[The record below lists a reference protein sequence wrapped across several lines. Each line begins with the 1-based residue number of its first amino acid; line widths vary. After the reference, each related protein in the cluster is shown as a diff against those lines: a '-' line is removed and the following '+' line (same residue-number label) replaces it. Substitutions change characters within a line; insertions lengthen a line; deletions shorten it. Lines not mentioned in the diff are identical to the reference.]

1 MARPFSRAR
10 DVTTFAEI
18 IRGTPGP
25 DTIEGTADGQTL
37 AGLRGNDRLRSAF
50 TDTTLVGGVGD
61 DRMLS
66 TYSLGSATPAYA
78 ATLDGGVGNDR
89 LTVRLDAAGSS
100 PSAYAGSATLLASGG
115 DGNDRINVTANF
127 DSTVISPE
135 LAFDFLLLGGAGADT
150 IQLDFRDV
158 VGRREGT
165 IRASGGSGADVID
178 AFVASDSE
186 NDARAAFDGDGGGG
200 NDVLRVTVQA
210 VSNKQDVAS
219 VATLV
224 GLGGDDEITLTQVV
238 RGASLGEMTARLT
251 GGSGDDV
258 IRATGVVDDVDFLL
272 VDRQILGGGGNDELR
287 AELPIDSF
295 QSFNSAEV
303 TNRLEGGLGND
314 LIVATIGVVR
324 ASVPGVRANLVF
336 GGDGDDRIVVGG
348 GNANRIEGGAGADT
362 IVLRPL
368 ATEAQRTL
376 LVDFDRNADRFEI
389 AGLSDQGAPG
399 LVDDLD
405 AIATFAA
412 TGPGVL
418 RVTIG
423 ALILDVAGAP
433 TNADSFADL
442 VANPA
447 TQIFASDDAFA

>member
-10 DVTTFAEI
+10 DVTALADI

-25 DTIEGTADGQTL
+25 DTLEAAADGQTL

-50 TDTTLVGGVGD
+50 TDTTLAGGAD
-61 DRMLS
+61 ADRMLS

-89 LTVRLDAAGSS
+89 LTVRLDADGSS
-100 PSAYAGSATLLASGG
+100 PAAYAGSATLLASGG
-115 DGNDRINVTANF
+115 GGNDRIDVTANF
-127 DSTVISPE
+127 DSSFIFPE
-135 LAFDFLLLGGAGADT
+135 LAFDFLLLGGAGDDT
-150 IQLDFRDV
+150 IELDFRDV

-165 IRASGGSGADVID
+165 IRASGGAGDDVVD

-186 NDARAAFDGDGGGG
+186 NDARAVFDGDGGGG

-219 VATLV
+219 VAAIA
-224 GLGGDDEITLTQVV
+224 GLGGDDGITLTQVV
-238 RGASLGEMTARLT
+238 RGASLGEMTARLA

-258 IRATGVVDDVDFLL
+258 IRAAGVVDDVDFLV
-272 VDRQILGGGGNDELR
+272 VDRRILGGGGDDELR

-295 QSFNSAEV
+295 QSFYSAEA

-314 LIVATIGVVR
+314 LLVATIGAVG
-324 ASVPGVRANLVF
+324 ASVPGSRANLVF
-336 GGDGDDRIVVGG
+336 GGDGDDRILVGG
-348 GNANRIEGGAGADT
+348 GNANRIEGGAGADA

-412 TGPGVL
+412 TGPGGL

-423 ALILDVAGAP
+423 ALILDISGAP

-442 VANPA
+442 VADPA
-447 TQIFASDDAFA
+447 TQIVAWEEAFA